1 VAEWKREMTMD
12 EFVHWKEFHKLN
24 QEYEE
29 EALEEAKR
37 RNGN

>member
-1 VAEWKREMTMD
+1 MTMD
-12 EFVHWKEFHKLN
+12 EFVHWQEFAKLK
-24 QEYEE
+24 QEYEEEALE